1 MLRPSPLLDDFETTY
16 ARERT
21 AARTPEEAMAIVAA
35 LWNEAVALNP
45 DFPSDWRED
54 LEADL
59 AIARAIN
66 GLPPKP

>member
-1 MLRPSPLLDDFETTY
+1 MLRPSALLDEFEARC

-21 AARTPEEAMAIVAA
+21 GARTLAEAMAVLSA
-35 LWNEAVALNP
+35 LWDEAAALNP

>member
-1 MLRPSPLLDDFETTY
+1 MLKPSPLLEEFETKY

-21 AARTPEEAMAIVAA
+21 SSRTPEEAMAIVSA
-35 LWNEAVALNP
+35 LWEEASTLNP
-45 DFPSDWRED
+45 DFPTDWRDD